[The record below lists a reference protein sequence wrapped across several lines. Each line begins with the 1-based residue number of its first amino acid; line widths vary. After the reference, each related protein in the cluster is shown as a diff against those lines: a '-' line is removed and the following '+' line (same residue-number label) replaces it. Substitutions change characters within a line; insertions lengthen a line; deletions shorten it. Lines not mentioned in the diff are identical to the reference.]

1 MSGAAERLDA
11 IVIGAGLSG
20 LAAALALEAAGARV
34 QVVEAQQRV
43 GGRVHSMR
51 QIGTHAEAGA
61 TYIGAGYTRVLA
73 AAARFGIRL
82 IDVTPA
88 IEFFREQDLVLGGR
102 IIRQAEWPAH
112 PANPFPEEHKQLF
125 PWNLHRVLTMR
136 ANPLPTPAAW
146 LDAEYAR
153 YDVPAHDWF
162 AAQGLSERAIGLA
175 YGMNSSFGRDARDVS
190 ALMLLFRA
198 AFSKVQR
205 ALAPSR
211 QLGFTA
217 EAGVQR
223 IPEAMAGALAREI
236 ELGSAV
242 RSISLERTA
251 ATVRCANG
259 RTLRAARVIAAVPF
273 GALRRIAIDPPLQGA
288 QAAAV
293 RELPAQSVTQVYLAA
308 RAPFWEHDGYAPSL
322 YTDSLAG
329 MLGAVRNGATPHEI
343 TGLTAWLMGTAAESL
358 HGLSAAEVGRR
369 VITDVERIR
378 PAARDKLEL
387 VGVQAWGADPYVVGA
402 WAYFRPGEVGRFAAV
417 MGRPH
422 GGLHFC
428 GEHLAR
434 TSRGLEG
441 AMASGEQAAAEVLGP
456 CPELNA

>member
-1 MSGAAERLDA
+1 MSGAVERLDA
-11 IVIGAGLSG
+11 VVIGAGLSG

-51 QIGTHAEAGA
+51 QLGTHAEAGA

-112 PANPFPEEHKQLF
+112 PANPFPEHDKQLF
-125 PWNLHRVLTMR
+125 PWNYHRVLTMR

-146 LDAEYAR
+146 LDPEYAR
-153 YDVPAHDWF
+153 YDVPLHDWF
-162 AAQGLSERAIGLA
+162 AALGLSERAIALA
-175 YGMNSSFGRDARDVS
+175 YMNSSFGRDARDVS

-205 ALAPSR
+205 GLAPSK
-211 QLGFTA
+211 QLGFTV
-217 EAGVQR
+217 EAGVQH
-223 IPEAMAGALAREI
+223 IPEAMAAALAREI
-236 ELGSAV
+236 ELGSVV

-259 RTLRAARVIAAVPF
+259 RALRAARVVAAVSF
-273 GALRRIAIDPPLQGA
+273 GALRRIAIDPPLEGA

-293 RELPAQSVTQVYLAA
+293 RELPAQSVTQVYLTA

-329 MLGAVRNGATPHEI
+329 MLGAVRNGATPNEI
-343 TGLTAWLMGTAAESL
+343 TGLTAWLMGPTAERL

-369 VITDVERIR
+369 VIADVERIR
-378 PAARDKLEL
+378 PAARGKLEL
-387 VGVQAWGADPYVVGA
+387 VGVQAWGADPYVAGA
-402 WAYFRPGEVGRFAAV
+402 WAYFRPGDVGRFAAV

-422 GGLHFC
+422 GRLHFC

-441 AMASGEQAAAEVLGP
+441 AMASGEQAAAEVLAA
-456 CPELNA
+456 C